1 MEVIPPSIS
10 DEVDTSI
17 EPESNKISDIETNNV
32 VTINTAEFQDPL
44 ELSLEIEATYGLKPC
59 FVELERCDKIW
70 ETIQLIRDLQ
80 EDPNPETSDEETGSE
95 MTGDYYNYD
104 NDTANNHD
112 AETIN
117 GDFENSNST
126 LINDDEPSSSHHDTE
141 SCSSTHNNPTAPYI
155 KYQPVLGNGNT
166 ALPNF
171 QFSVQRT
178 RVLYP
183 CVTCGKQYNHIR
195 SLKEHEER
203 IHNIIQPPVR
213 KKSDHSNKNET
224 NSSNNQ
230 ENEVSNKNKP
240 VEILPVKN
248 IRSDDTA
255 VVDITEF
262 IKSVMACEPGTKITC
277 CYCDRIYSDKYNLKK
292 HVVAIHG
299 GAPELIRSYKR
310 KQPQQSLADEPEPA
324 VEEAVEEHQEP
335 PLKKRRLERS
345 RILNVYRCETCGKH
359 FYSLKNK
366 RVHNRKVHGIYVR
379 SPAGKNINKQIGNN
393 HNNNSKKINEGN
405 KVQTKLSLSSSLLTY
420 ESPTKNNTPENQNSE
435 NGILRICPICNVK
448 TTKLNSFKTHCKNHG
463 ITIKFDNIYPREQ
476 DKTELDCKVCG
487 ETFMTS
493 NHVVEHYW
501 NIHRRCLRYKCYI
514 CGALSHESENLV
526 KHLLKTHKVYFL
538 LRKPI
543 YNFQCHVC
551 MKNFSSK
558 SVYRMHVTQGHGL
571 DLKTKEVEEVLKSTG
586 RIDDDA
592 SPLLP
597 PPPPPPP
604 SSSSS
609 LLSPKSASAKKRA
622 IKRGLK
628 RPTPMERPVKIE
640 KPRPPSTRNGLR
652 EKSKFNYNENISLL
666 DTAVSLSNSLLDD
679 LPIAQKRTRK
689 SSTLSHDKSN
699 NLISDDVPTE
709 SKPKEPTY
717 CILCFKHGFKNLR
730 KHFLEYHKVR
740 DPEPLIEQSLK
751 MMPTSPEP
759 VVKAEKTTKKEVKIE
774 KKEVASP
781 VKKAAIRR
789 RSNPEARKINAQV
802 KQQVSPI
809 KEPCIPGPLRT
820 FAAVR
825 DEDGSLRFICKY
837 CPLELKNYEKMRRDE
852 YNHRREFSKLGGVEI
867 RPSNPK
873 YLNMDPD
880 LILKQKNRKAN
891 AASLPKSNLLMDD
904 QESLLR
910 RSSFP
915 LEKFKESNNY
925 LTQESI
931 KQCQEPIEH
940 RCSNCSRL
948 FRNGDI
954 LASHKIS
961 CKVRVDQQ
969 QITNETSDTRESS
982 DRDSGIGISI
992 TIKKK
997 NDSYEIVSRDNS
1009 DDSKSQDSEIRPNDL
1024 LLTDTPSD
1032 VLLNG
1037 IIPNQKNS
1045 EEVSTTISNN
1055 NVLELSETHEEI
1067 KIQKIDDDEKMIV
1080 DADDQNAIPVPSP
1093 IIVKPQVT
1101 KRKMSAGGKVR
1112 QLPSLVT
1119 LCTHALDRIHAN
1131 ESCTRKCYIC
1141 NTDWP
1146 SAISRASHMT
1156 GIHKSGRR

>member
-10 DEVDTSI
+10 ENVDTFI
-17 EPESNKISDIETNNV
+17 EPESNKISGVETNNV

-80 EDPNPETSDEETGSE
+80 EDPNPETSDDETGSE
-95 MTGDYYNYD
+95 MTDDYYNYD
-104 NDTANNHD
+104 NDTVNNDD

-117 GDFENSNST
+117 GDVENSNLT
-126 LINDDEPSSSHHDTE
+126 PINYDVPSSSHHDTE
-141 SCSSTHNNPTAPYI
+141 SCSSTQNNPTAPYI

-213 KKSDHSNKNET
+213 KKSDHGIKNET

-230 ENEVSNKNKP
+230 ENEVSNNNKS
-240 VEILPVKN
+240 VESAPVKN
-248 IRSDDTA
+248 IRSDDTTI
-255 VVDITEF
+255 VDTTEF
-262 IKSVMACEPGTKITC
+262 IKSVMACEPGTRITC
-277 CYCDRIYSDKYNLKK
+277 CFCDRIYSDKYNLKK

-310 KQPQQSLADEPEPA
+310 KQPSQSIPEPEPA
-324 VEEAVEEHQEP
+324 VEEAIHQEP
-335 PLKKRRLERS
+335 PQKKRRVERS
-345 RILNVYRCETCGKH
+345 RNLNVYRCETCGKH

-366 RVHNRKVHGIYVR
+366 RVHNRKVHGIYIR
-379 SPAGKNINKQIGNN
+379 SPAGKNVNKQVGNN
-393 HNNNSKKINEGN
+393 HNNNSKKSNEGS
-405 KVQTKLSLSSSLLTY
+405 KVQTKLSLSSSSLTY
-420 ESPTKNNTPENQNSE
+420 ESPTKNSIPENQNSE
-435 NGILRICPICNVK
+435 NSILRTCPICNLK
-448 TTKLNSFKTHCKNHG
+448 TTKLNVFKTHCKSHG

-526 KHLLKTHKVYFL
+526 KHLLKVHKVYFL

-551 MKNFSSK
+551 MRNFSSK

-571 DLKTKEVEEVLKSTG
+571 DLKTKQVEEVLKSTG
-586 RIDDDA
+586 RIDYDA

-604 SSSSS
+604 
-609 LLSPKSASAKKRA
+609 LLSPRSASAKKRA

-628 RPTPMERPVKIE
+628 RPAQIKRQVKVE
-640 KPRPPSTRNGLR
+640 KPRLPSTRNGLR

-666 DTAVSLSNSLLDD
+666 DTAVNFSNSSLDEI
-679 LPIAQKRTRK
+679 PIAQKRTRR
-689 SSTLSHDKSN
+689 SSALSNDKSN
-699 NLISDDVPTE
+699 HSISDDVPME

-717 CILCFKHGFKNLR
+717 CILCSKNGFKNLR

-740 DPEPLIEQSLK
+740 DPDPLIEQSLK
-751 MMPTSPEP
+751 MMPATSEP
-759 VVKAEKTTKKEVKIE
+759 VIKAEKTVKKEVKIE
-774 KKEVASP
+774 KKKVASP
-781 VKKAAIRR
+781 VKKAVIRR
-789 RSNPEARKINAQV
+789 RSNPEARKINARV

-837 CPLELKNYEKMRRDE
+837 CPLELKSYEKMRRDE
-852 YNHRREFSKLGGVEI
+852 YSHRREFSKLRGVEMK
-867 RPSNPK
+867 PSNPK

-880 LILKQKNRKAN
+880 LILKQKIRKAN
-891 AASLPKSNLLMDD
+891 SSLSKSNLLMDD
-904 QESLLR
+904 PESLLR

-915 LEKFKESNNY
+915 LETFKESNNY

-931 KQCQEPIEH
+931 KQYQEPIEH

-961 CKVRVDQQ
+961 CKVRVDHQ
-969 QITNETSDTRESS
+969 QITNDTSDTRESS

-1009 DDSKSQDSEIRPNDL
+1009 DDSKSQDSESRPNEL

-1032 VLLNG
+1032 ILLNG

-1055 NVLELSETHEEI
+1055 NVLELNETREEI
-1067 KIQKIDDDEKMIV
+1067 KIQKIDNDENMDV
-1080 DADDQNAIPVPSP
+1080 DADDQNTIPVPSP
-1093 IIVKPQVT
+1093 VIVKPQVT
-1101 KRKMSAGGKVR
+1101 KRKISAGCRVR
-1112 QLPSLVT
+1112 QIPSLVL